1 MNCIRT
7 KVKLK
12 VMHTLKEV
20 QPVGFQQQSL
30 IMTTSFS
37 PYSPLYLSISKKY
50 QSIIYSFSPSL
61 KKRKKVSA
69 LYRSNKGG
77 FACCTPLLTTYC
89 KQKNDIPVP
98 KKRMKLYPKQYKIEF
113 FRNRNN
119 IINYNS
125 IIEL

>member
-1 MNCIRT
+1 MNYIRT

-12 VMHTLKEV
+12 VIHTLKEV
-20 QPVGFQQQSL
+20 QLCRFSTTITPNDHVFLAILSSLLTNFQKIS
-30 IMTTSFS
+30 I
-37 PYSPLYLSISKKY
+37 YYLFILPIAKEKNKLS
-50 QSIIYSFSPSL
+50 
-61 KKRKKVSA
+61 V

-98 KKRMKLYPKQYKIEF
+98 KKRMKLYPQQYKIEF